1 MPKRRAETDNQQS
14 AKSRDRQTT
23 WLQRQ
28 RGGPDGTDND
38 VAEHAIRPTF
48 NLGNSCYFNTTVQ
61 LAAPLRGFLPECA
74 RDWSDCVVGDR
85 VTLLGDRQ

>member
-1 MPKRRAETDNQQS
+1 MPKRRAETEHNQQS
-14 AKSRDRQTT
+14 AQK
-23 WLQRQ
+23 QRQ

-38 VAEHAIRPTF
+38 VAEQAIRPTF

-85 VTLLGDRQ
+85 VTLLGDGQ

>member
-1 MPKRRAETDNQQS
+1 MPKRGRAETENNQPS
-14 AKSRDRQTT
+14 AKK
-23 WLQRQ
+23 QR
-28 RGGPDGTDND
+28 RHRTGPDGSDND
-38 VAEHAIRPTF
+38 VAEQAIRPTR